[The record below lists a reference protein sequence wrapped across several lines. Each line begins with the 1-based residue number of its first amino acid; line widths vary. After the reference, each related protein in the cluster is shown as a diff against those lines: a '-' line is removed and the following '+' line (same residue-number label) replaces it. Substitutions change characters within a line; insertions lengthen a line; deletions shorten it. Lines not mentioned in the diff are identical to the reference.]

1 MAQVRFSVQV
11 NLPFPAAQVFA
22 ELVDWPGHADWVPL
36 TRVEILEGDGGV
48 GTTFVATTGIGPL
61 ALPDRM
67 QVTELDHAAMTVTV
81 IKIGPIL
88 TGDVV
93 LRVAPQVDNSCLV
106 DWVEDI
112 RVPWLP
118 QFLARPV
125 GAAAAVGFRTSL
137 RRMSR
142 GMVHSDSDAIEGKA

>member
-1 MAQVRFSVQV
+1 MAQVRFSVKQD
-11 NLPFPAAQVFA
+11 LPFPAEQVFGA
-22 ELVDWPGHADWVPL
+22 LIDWPGHAEWVPL

-48 GTTFVATTGIGPL
+48 GTSFVATTGVRPL

-67 QVTELDHAAMTVTV
+67 QVTAMDPAAMTVTV
-81 IKIGPIL
+81 VTGGPIL
-88 TGDVV
+88 TGEVYLKVHASTD
-93 LRVAPQVDNSCLV
+93 RSCVV

-125 GAAAAVGFRTSL
+125 GAAAASSGHKV
-137 RRMSR
+137 
-142 GMVHSDSDAIEGKA
+142 

>member
-1 MAQVRFSVQV
+1 MAQVRFSVKQD
-11 NLPFPAAQVFA
+11 LPFPAEAVFGA
-22 ELVDWPGHADWVPL
+22 LIDWPGHAEWVPL

-48 GTTFVATTGIGPL
+48 GTSFVATTGVGPL

-67 QVTELDHAAMTVTV
+67 QVTAMDRAAMTVTV
-81 IKIGPIL
+81 VKIGPIL
-88 TGDVV
+88 TGEVYLKVHASTD
-93 LRVAPQVDNSCLV
+93 RSCVV

-125 GAAAAVGFRTSL
+125 GAAAAQGFRTSL
-137 RRMSR
+137 RRMGR
-142 GMVHSDSDAIEGKA
+142 GLAHAPNDTALA